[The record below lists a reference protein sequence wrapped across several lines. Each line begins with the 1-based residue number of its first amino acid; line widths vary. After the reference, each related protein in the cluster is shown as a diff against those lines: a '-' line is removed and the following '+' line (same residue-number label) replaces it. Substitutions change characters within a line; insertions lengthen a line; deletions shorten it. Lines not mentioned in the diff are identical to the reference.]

1 MYEKS
6 ESLEIYII
14 MTFIIE
20 YFLLLMSRCSHPGI
34 SCPWRG
40 AVWWRYQRLRYPAG
54 KEAPGTILD
63 DTLIN
68 CRGNNWV
75 IAETASKIPSDQA
88 APGGARQFTAR
99 EFRGREGDAV
109 RYTAPEGHKVIEE
122 TWVHP
127 PELETG
133 ARDTGQ
139 SWPLE
144 LGDEGPDKPSHTHT
158 ISKSGKRKSPRKGQ
172 ISQAI
177 PAEKVDELDR
187 RV

>member
-1 MYEKS
+1 MYGKS
-6 ESLEIYII
+6 ESHGIYII
-14 MTFIIE
+14 TTSITE
-20 YFLLLMSRCSHPGI
+20 YFLSLMSRCSHHAI
-34 SCPWRG
+34 SCPWKG
-40 AVWWRYQRLRYPAG
+40 AVWWRYWRLRFPAG
-54 KEAPGTILD
+54 KKAPRIIFD
-63 DTLIN
+63 DLLIN

-75 IAETASKIPSDQA
+75 IAETASKIPSDQV

-109 RYTAPEGHKVIEE
+109 RYTAPEGHEVVEE

-144 LGDEGPDKPSHTHT
+144 LGDEGPEKASHKHSS
-158 ISKSGKRKSPRKGQ
+158 SKTGKRKSPRKGQ
-172 ISQAI
+172 TSQAI
-177 PAEKVDELDR
+177 PAEKVDELGR